1 MCGFSAPEATV
12 PAMGCQLAVLLGDL
26 SADPNLLAQQ
36 LQVFGAA
43 GLPIVYQK
51 LCNLISPFAKS
62 GLGFDILRWCKRKAV
77 MPLDVSSEVCVKS

>member
-26 SADPNLLAQQ
+26 FAVPNLLAQQ

-62 GLGFDILRWCKRKAV
+62 GLGFDILRWWLCWRAR
-77 MPLDVSSEVCVKS
+77 